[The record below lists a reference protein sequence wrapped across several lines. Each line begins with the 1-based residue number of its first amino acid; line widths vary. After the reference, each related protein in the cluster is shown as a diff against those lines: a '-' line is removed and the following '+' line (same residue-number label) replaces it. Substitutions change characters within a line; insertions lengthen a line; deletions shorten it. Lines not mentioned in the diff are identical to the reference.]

1 MSIKIKVAAGILLT
15 AILITIAGIIA
26 HRSMTEL
33 VHTVREQ
40 AQPDINL
47 VVIKSTLTGI
57 SNAESSVRA
66 YTIIKDTIYLY
77 QYFHSIN
84 SIEQRLYQLSELV
97 DDSEQQRRIDSLA
110 KLVQYKFNVLD
121 QLIYLKRDDQVVR
134 VFEKI
139 NANLTNVEEEL
150 SNKKRRFWNSLT
162 KRRNEALAMADIQDA
177 VSEIKEAEF
186 LEAENIYKKE
196 LELMQKDSL
205 IMVKIRKIV
214 SEMEMQETYV
224 SAKRAAKATKIANKA
239 TNTITAFSIMVFL
252 LLILLGYLIFTWIT
266 KHKKI
271 NNALTEAKLKAERL
285 AQLKAEF
292 LANMSH
298 EVRTPMNAIVGFSEQ
313 LASTTLSEKQEKYLS
328 TIRSSSEHLL
338 AVINDILDQAKLE
351 SGKMAFE
358 KAGFEIRKV
367 VDSVRKTL
375 SQQAESKGLSLITTI
390 DDDIPEVLIGDPF
403 RLTQILIN
411 LTSNAVKFTVEGKV
425 VIRCKSILKNT
436 KELKLQIEVE
446 DTGIGIDQENLNNVF
461 DDFYQTDVGST
472 RQHGGT
478 GLGLTITKRL
488 VELQEGTIRV
498 ASEKGKGSKFTV
510 TIPYKIGAKT
520 DLEQH
525 REAANRDEGALKG
538 KSILVADDE
547 EYNRLLLKT
556 ILQKWQMKITLCEN
570 GKEVLEALESN
581 HYDLILMDVRMPEMN
596 GLEATKSIRAQFNAP
611 FNRIPIIALTAA
623 ASNSDA
629 QKCIRAGMDDF
640 LSKPFKGVQLY
651 QKITEVLKIEEDV
664 QQIEKEKN
672 DQQSDNSVMYDL
684 KELSQLSNGDEQF
697 VIDMLETFI
706 RNAKTDINKMDEAFS
721 NGHLEAVSLWAHK
734 VVAPCRHL
742 GLKELSIKLK
752 KIENTAQSAEKR
764 EIEQLI
770 DQVKNEAGEIFKSLE
785 AEITKRQESN

>member
-1 MSIKIKVAAGILLT
+1 MKAIEGI
-15 AILITIAGIIA
+15 
-26 HRSMTEL
+26 
-33 VHTVREQ
+33 Q
-40 AQPDINL
+40 AFL
-47 VVIKSTLTGI
+47 G
-57 SNAESSVRA
+57 
-66 YTIIKDTIYLY
+66 KD
-77 QYFHSIN
+77 F
-84 SIEQRLYQLSELV
+84 
-97 DDSEQQRRIDSLA
+97 
-110 KLVQYKFNVLD
+110 VL
-121 QLIYLKRDDQVVR
+121 R
-134 VFEKI
+134 
-139 NANLTNVEEEL
+139 
-150 SNKKRRFWNSLT
+150 
-162 KRRNEALAMADIQDA
+162 
-177 VSEIKEAEF
+177 
-186 LEAENIYKKE
+186 
-196 LELMQKDSL
+196 KDFVL
-205 IMVKIRKIV
+205 
-214 SEMEMQETYV
+214 
-224 SAKRAAKATKIANKA
+224 
-239 TNTITAFSIMVFL
+239 
-252 LLILLGYLIFTWIT
+252 
-266 KHKKI
+266 
-271 NNALTEAKLKAERL
+271 
-285 AQLKAEF
+285 
-292 LANMSH
+292 
-298 EVRTPMNAIVGFSEQ
+298 
-313 LASTTLSEKQEKYLS
+313 
-328 TIRSSSEHLL
+328 
-338 AVINDILDQAKLE
+338 
-351 SGKMAFE
+351 
-358 KAGFEIRKV
+358 
-367 VDSVRKTL
+367 
-375 SQQAESKGLSLITTI
+375 
-390 DDDIPEVLIGDPF
+390 PEF
-403 RLTQILIN
+403 RLNNKQMLDDRIID
-411 LTSNAVKFTVEGKV
+411 
-425 VIRCKSILKNT
+425 
-436 KELKLQIEVE
+436 KLQIEVE